1 MIKMTVIMVMTPQ
14 SVIFQIHQRLEGA
27 NAASL
32 SRPPWNPSPWT
43 KGIYLFLLL
52 NVWEKGYNQCQI
64 LYETNV
70 YRETYVKCTWTE
82 IGCKW
87 NVFASSL
94 FLSMITMIFSV
105 LIAMIWWWCWLQW
118 FDGDVDCDDVMM
130 MLVVVMSSEQR
141 LPLVRLPW
149 IFPFLFQPTLHT
161 NSICMDGD
169 DYDHHDNHLYFDD
182 QWWQW

>member
-1 MIKMTVIMVMTPQ
+1 MTILLAMMIKMTVIMIMAPQ

-105 LIAMIWWWCWLQW
+105 LIAMIWWWCWLRSL
-118 FDGDVDCDDVMM
+118 DDDVGGSDE
-130 MLVVVMSSEQR
+130 LWTKAATRATSLNISLSFPTNPSHNLHLHGWWWLWSSR
-141 LPLVRLPW
+141 
-149 IFPFLFQPTLHT
+149 
-161 NSICMDGD
+161 
-169 DYDHHDNHLYFDD
+169 
-182 QWWQW
+182 